1 VLLKILTHWL
11 ATCALL
17 TGDLSPVSPSLP
29 LLLLWDIDGTLLSSS
44 GAGLRAL
51 RSALQSTFSISGSL
65 DGIEFAGRTDPW
77 IIRQIFQKFDLPL
90 DDATYRRYFDA
101 YIGFLPGEMQQGTAR
116 VLPGVRE
123 RLAEAAARPHVTQ
136 GLLTGNQRQ
145 GARVK
150 LEHHGLWDHFPFGAF
165 ADDHEIRNELGPH
178 ALRRAKE
185 HRGYSFSPHR
195 TWIIGDTPH
204 DIACGRAIGARTLA
218 VATGHCEPEV
228 LRSHQPDGMLTDLA
242 DAEAFWGIVD
252 PRA

>member
-1 VLLKILTHWL
+1 
-11 ATCALL
+11 
-17 TGDLSPVSPSLP
+17 VSPSLP

-51 RSALQSTFSISGSL
+51 GSALQSTFSISGSL

-90 DDATYRRYFDA
+90 NEVTYRRYFDA
-101 YIGFLPGEMQQGTAR
+101 YLGFLPGEMQQGTAR

-150 LEHHGLWDHFPFGAF
+150 LEHHGLWGHFPFGAF

-178 ALRRAKE
+178 ALRRAQE

-204 DIACGRAIGARTLA
+204 DIACGRAIGARTLGGRHRPLRTRGA
-218 VATGHCEPEV
+218 ALPSTRWHADRPGRRRGLLGHCRPPR
-228 LRSHQPDGMLTDLA
+228 LTAPDPPSLSPL
-242 DAEAFWGIVD
+242 
-252 PRA
+252 